1 MDSNRKYRADHV
13 GSLLRPAEVLQA
25 RADLAAGKITAD
37 QLRAVEDKA
46 ITSAVA
52 KQRLIGLSVVTDG
65 EIRRDSWLSD
75 MARAVDGFTSSKA
88 LLEWHGPGG
97 AQEESKANLVGAK
110 LKKRKQLNADETPF
124 LKSIAKE
131 PVKVTLPAPSCFVQ
145 ASFRDGVTDK
155 VYKDRL
161 DMLADVVEIVRD
173 EIQWLISQGVE
184 YVQLDAPLYS
194 YYFDPVQRE
203 KMKASGK
210 DPDKLL
216 QQVVAGDNS
225 ALRGIPRENV
235 TLGLH
240 ICRGNNRSRWYTE
253 GGYDAIAETLF
264 GGLDVDRFLLE
275 YDTARSGGFEPLRLV
290 PGNKMVVLGLVSSK
304 EKALESSED
313 LERRIE
319 QATQFLPLD
328 RLALSPQCGFAS
340 TAEGNLLSEDD
351 QWAKLKLVVETAGTV
366 WGKS

>member
-131 PVKVTLPAPSCFVQ
+131 PVKVTLPEAMS
-145 ASFRDGVTDK
+145 T
-155 VYKDRL
+155 
-161 DMLADVVEIVRD
+161 
-173 EIQWLISQGVE
+173 
-184 YVQLDAPLYS
+184 
-194 YYFDPVQRE
+194 
-203 KMKASGK
+203 
-210 DPDKLL
+210 
-216 QQVVAGDNS
+216 
-225 ALRGIPRENV
+225 
-235 TLGLH
+235 
-240 ICRGNNRSRWYTE
+240 
-253 GGYDAIAETLF
+253 
-264 GGLDVDRFLLE
+264 
-275 YDTARSGGFEPLRLV
+275 
-290 PGNKMVVLGLVSSK
+290 
-304 EKALESSED
+304 
-313 LERRIE
+313 
-319 QATQFLPLD
+319 LPL
-328 RLALSPQCGFAS
+328 P
-340 TAEGNLLSEDD
+340 EM
-351 QWAKLKLVVETAGTV
+351 V
-366 WGKS
+366 WPAMPGP